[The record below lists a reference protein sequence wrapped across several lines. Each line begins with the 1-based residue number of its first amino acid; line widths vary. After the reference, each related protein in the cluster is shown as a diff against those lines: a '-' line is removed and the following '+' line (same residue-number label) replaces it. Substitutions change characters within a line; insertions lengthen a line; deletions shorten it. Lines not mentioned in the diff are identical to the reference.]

1 MYGPGVADL
10 TNDEIDQLQRLEE
23 GMWLT
28 STRSDRAWME
38 RHLAPDFHEVGRSGR
53 RWTRGE
59 ILAMPIGEIES
70 TMPLPEFSVRQVGE
84 EVALVTYR
92 SVVAGSSSFRS
103 SIWSRSPGGWQLE
116 FHQGT
121 PDNTSTT

>member
-1 MYGPGVADL
+1 MYGPGVPDL

-28 STRSDRAWME
+28 STRSDREWME

-70 TMPLPEFSVRQVGE
+70 TMPLPEFLGPPSGR
-84 EVALVTYR
+84 R
-92 SVVAGSSSFRS
+92 SRFGDLPQCCR
-103 SIWSRSPGGWQLE
+103 WQLVL
-116 FHQGT
+116 
-121 PDNTSTT
+121 S